1 LISVR
6 ELQAINIIKAISPY
20 TITSL
25 SLQISP
31 IRRASTTDLL
41 IIVSTPILK
50 KIRATKRPSL
60 KVTYSTYSIR
70 NRSLRGSEDLDA
82 LA

>member
-1 LISVR
+1 MISVK
-6 ELQAINIIKAISPY
+6 EFQAINIIKAIYPY

-25 SLQISP
+25 SLRISP
-31 IRRASTTDLL
+31 IRLASTTGLL